1 MALAIFTRKC
11 VKRRESPRSGVALRR
26 RLSAV
31 YLSTSLYDPAFHR
44 HGPDCHGN
52 SKVEPSKEPEE
63 CACASIPPQRRYLC
77 LRPRRD
83 SCRRSRFLKKHS
95 HGHWLAEGG
104 QNSDHDLS
112 RYEPWYLPPRL
123 VRSWLCSHGR
133 EPYMNR
139 SDVCPRVDSKSD

>member
-1 MALAIFTRKC
+1 MCTGSPTEALFVSETQ
-11 VKRRESPRSGVALRR
+11 VL
-26 RLSAV
+26 
-31 YLSTSLYDPAFHR
+31 
-44 HGPDCHGN
+44 
-52 SKVEPSKEPEE
+52 
-63 CACASIPPQRRYLC
+63 Q
-77 LRPRRD
+77 
-83 SCRRSRFLKKHS
+83 CRRSRFLKKHS

-139 SDVCPRVDSKSD
+139 SDVCPGVDSKSD